1 MLQKEPTHRHENKY
15 RKMSLHT
22 VNAPLGLHLIHCH
35 DQPESTRRAQT
46 PAKAEEL
53 QTNMLKLVISMVMN
67 AYKKKLDTGGET
79 RSPSKSFSR
88 SLGHFPASAGNF
100 IQTYP

>member
-1 MLQKEPTHRHENKY
+1 
-15 RKMSLHT
+15 MSLHT

-67 AYKKKLDTGGET
+67 AYKKNWIQVEKPDHHQNLSVGPWAIFQPLLET
-79 RSPSKSFSR
+79 SSKPIHN
-88 SLGHFPASAGNF
+88 LANANKYTTP
-100 IQTYP
+100 